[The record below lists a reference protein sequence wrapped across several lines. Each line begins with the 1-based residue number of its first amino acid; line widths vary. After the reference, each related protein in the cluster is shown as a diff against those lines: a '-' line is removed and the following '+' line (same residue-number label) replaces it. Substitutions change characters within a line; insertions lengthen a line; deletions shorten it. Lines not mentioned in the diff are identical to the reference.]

1 MPAAALRPVWRR
13 RGFYPGLCALAVAA
27 GLLFPIAWM
36 VSTAL
41 KRHSD
46 VFVYPP
52 VWIPAHLTFAAFG
65 AALRGDMLGFLL
77 NSLLI
82 AACTALLSTA
92 TGALAAYPM
101 SRRRTPATR
110 IALGYLLASIAFPAP
125 LLLISTYIVTAQ
137 MGLINTYELVIL
149 VNCVFTL
156 PVCVWTLKSFFDG
169 LPIEVEEAAMIDGAG
184 PLKTFLRIVTPMSRP
199 GLTAAA
205 IYAFVTAWNDLTIG
219 LTLTTSTDMR
229 PLPAGISVTF
239 LQEFQYQWP
248 EMMAVATVATL
259 PILGLFVAFQRNFIE
274 GVTAGAVKQ

>member
-1 MPAAALRPVWRR
+1 MIPVRR
-13 RGFYPGLCALAVAA
+13 LFPGACAIAVTI

-36 VSTAL
+36 LSTAI
-41 KRHSD
+41 KPHSA
-46 VFVYPP
+46 VFTYPP
-52 VWIPAHLTFAAFG
+52 VWIPQHVTFGAFG
-65 AALRGDMLGFLL
+65 TALHGDMRGFLL

-82 AACTALLSTA
+82 ATCTSVLSTA

-101 SRRRTPATR
+101 SRRRSAATR
-110 IALGYLLASIAFPAP
+110 IALFYLLASIAFPAP
-125 LLLISTYIVTAQ
+125 LLLISTYIVSAQ
-137 MGLINTYELVIL
+137 LYLINTYAIVVL

-184 PLKTFLRIVTPMSRP
+184 ALRTFLRIVAPMSRP

-229 PLPAGISVTF
+229 PLPAGITVTY

-259 PILGLFVAFQRNFIE
+259 PILALFIAFQRNFIE

>member
-1 MPAAALRPVWRR
+1 MGTVL
-13 RGFYPGLCALAVAA
+13 PGRATRLFPGACAVVVAV

-36 VSTAL
+36 LSTAI
-41 KRHSD
+41 KPHSA
-46 VFVYPP
+46 VFTYPP
-52 VWIPAHLTFAAFG
+52 VWIPDHVTFAAF
-65 AALRGDMLGFLL
+65 AASLRGDMLQFLL

-82 AACTALLSTA
+82 AACTAVLSTFA
-92 TGALAAYPM
+92 GALAAYPM
-101 SRRRTPATR
+101 SRRRSAATR
-110 IALGYLLASIAFPAP
+110 IALFYLLASIAFPAP
-125 LLLISTYIVTAQ
+125 LLLISTYVAAAQ
-137 MGLINTYELVIL
+137 LNLIDTYALVVL

-156 PVCVWTLKSFFDG
+156 PVCVWTLKSFFDT

-184 PLKTFLRIVTPMSRP
+184 PLRTFLRIVAPMSRP

-219 LTLTTSTDMR
+219 LTLTTSTGMR

-259 PILGLFVAFQRNFIE
+259 PILFLFVAFQRNFIE

>member
-1 MPAAALRPVWRR
+1 MAALMRR
-13 RGFYPGLCALAVAA
+13 SFPAVCAAIVAI

-36 VSTAL
+36 LSTAI
-41 KRHSD
+41 KEHAD

-52 VWIPAHLTFAAFG
+52 VWIPERITFAAFG
-65 AALRGDMLGFLL
+65 ESLRGDMLRFLL

-82 AACTALLSTA
+82 AACTALLSTF

-101 SRRRTPATR
+101 SRRRTTVTR
-110 IALGYLLASIAFPAP
+110 VALGYLIASIAFPAP
-125 LLLISTYIVTAQ
+125 LLLISTYIVAAQ
-137 MGLINTYELVIL
+137 LDVIDTYAIVIL

-156 PVCVWTLKSFFDG
+156 PVCIWTLKSFFDG

-184 PLKTFLRIVTPMSRP
+184 PLRTLLRIVGPMARP
-199 GLTAAA
+199 GLAAAA

-248 EMMAVATVATL
+248 EMMAIATLATL
-259 PILGLFVAFQRNFIE
+259 PILALFVAFQNNFIE